1 MDRILG
7 IDLGTNSIGWAIV
20 DKDNG
25 TTKLIDKGVNIFQ
38 EGVAREKNNVENL
51 KVAFIE
57 GSAHE
62 SYINQTFPIADVC
75 TYNTGEEL
83 YNALKQGK
91 IDAYI
96 DDELSIQSQCSKKDD
111 LVLDRVLPG
120 SDYGFIFNKSK
131 LVKMFKICNKS
142 CFSD

>member
-1 MDRILG
+1 MKNKVIAIL
-7 IDLGTNSIGWAIV
+7 L
-20 DKDNG
+20 
-25 TTKLIDKGVNIFQ
+25 LILSLTCLFTGC
-38 EGVAREKNNVENL
+38 GEKNNVENL

-96 DDELSIQSQCSKKDD
+96 DDELSIQSQCS
-111 LVLDRVLPG
+111 
-120 SDYGFIFNKSK
+120 N
-131 LVKMFKICNKS
+131 N
-142 CFSD
+142 